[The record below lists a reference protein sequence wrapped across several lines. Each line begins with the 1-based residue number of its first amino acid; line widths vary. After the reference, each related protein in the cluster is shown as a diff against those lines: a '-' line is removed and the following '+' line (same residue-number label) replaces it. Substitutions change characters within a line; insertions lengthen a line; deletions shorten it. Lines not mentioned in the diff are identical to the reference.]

1 MDATDSHVDGAH
13 LGQPPLIL
21 NPWRYLWRLAMY
33 RPGLWVTSGIF
44 ASTMFY
50 LFPLVPGLIVREFF
64 DRLSGN
70 AQAGLEVWSLL
81 ALLVAIASARV
92 TALALAV
99 YAETTTQ
106 LTAAAL
112 LRRNLLAR
120 ILEHPG
126 ARAVPA
132 SAGEAISRFRDDTQV
147 VVQFLTWTL
156 DPVGQIVV
164 TIIALAVLAGID
176 PLLTLTV
183 FLPLFFVLAIVNL
196 ASKRIERNRRASQES
211 IGEATG
217 LLGEAFG
224 AVQAVKLANAEERV
238 VRHFERVNETRR
250 RTTLNDLL
258 FTEVLHSIGTNA
270 ANIGTGIVLLI
281 AAESMR
287 SGSFTVGDFA
297 LFVSYL
303 GWLSTVTG
311 AAGYFLTQYR
321 QSGVSLGRLTQL
333 LQGGRPERL
342 VEHAPTYLRGHL
354 PELPQPTRTAAH
366 RLEYL
371 ESRDLSYHYP
381 DSGRGIDGID
391 LRIERG
397 TFTVIT
403 GRIGAGKTTLL
414 RTLLGLLPRDLGEI
428 AWNGVLVD
436 DPATFFVPPRSAYT
450 PQNPRLFSET
460 LRDSLLM
467 GLSLENADLPTALRL
482 AVMERDVAEL
492 EAGLDTRIGPR
503 GVKLSGGQLQRSATA
518 RMFVRD
524 PELLVFDDLSSA
536 LDVTTERTLWERLFA
551 ERDRTCLV
559 VSHRRPALRRAD
571 QIIVLREGK
580 VEARGTLD
588 ELLATSE
595 TMQRLWQGETDP
607 LRSPMHGDAQATL
620 G

>member
-1 MDATDSHVDGAH
+1 MDATDSHVDGPQP
-13 LGQPPLIL
+13 GQPPLIL
-21 NPWRYLWRLAMY
+21 KPWRYMWRLAMY

-50 LFPLVPGLIVREFF
+50 LFPLVPGLVVREFF
-64 DRLSGN
+64 NRLSGN

-81 ALLVAIASARV
+81 ALLVAVAFARV

-164 TIIALAVLAGID
+164 TIIALAVLARID

-183 FLPLFFVLAIVNL
+183 FIPLLFVLVIVNL
-196 ASKRIERNRRASQES
+196 TSKRIERYRRASQES
-211 IGEATG
+211 IGEVTG

-270 ANIGTGIVLLI
+270 ANVGTGIVLLI

-311 AAGYFLTQYR
+311 AAGHFLTQYR

-333 LQGGRPERL
+333 LQGGRSERL
-342 VEHAPTYLRGHL
+342 VDHAPTYLHGHL
-354 PELPQPTRTAAH
+354 PELPQPARTAAY

-371 ESRDLSYHYP
+371 EARDLSYHYP

-397 TFTVIT
+397 SFTVIT
-403 GRIGAGKTTLL
+403 GKIGAGKTTLL
-414 RTLLGLLPRDLGEI
+414 RTLLGLLPRDSGEI

-460 LRDSLLM
+460 LRDNLLM
-467 GLSLENADLPTALRL
+467 GLSPENVDLPTALRL

-503 GVKLSGGQLQRSATA
+503 GVKLSGGELQRSATA

-536 LDVTTERTLWERLFA
+536 LDVNTERTLWERLFA

-571 QIIVLREGK
+571 QIIVLSKGK

-588 ELLATSE
+588 ALLATSE
-595 TMQRLWQGETDP
+595 TMQRLWHGETDP
-607 LRSPMHGDAQATL
+607 VRSPKPREAQATL